1 MNIEAPVFICEE
13 CGNPSTIDLTPLVS
27 ILEEYGTM
35 MMLPMSIVMIHNRLI
50 SIHDDVSLHTLTHW
64 LNHDARFTEHRYKPY
79 YWHLSTWG
87 DDMAPEV
94 LWDQETDRWVLND
107 KIPACLR

>member
-1 MNIEAPVFICEE
+1 
-13 CGNPSTIDLTPLVS
+13 
-27 ILEEYGTM
+27 M

-79 YWHLSTWG
+79 YGICPPGAMIWLQRFFG
-87 DDMAPEV
+87 IMIV
-94 LWDQETDRWVLND
+94 GF
-107 KIPACLR
+107 